1 MKKILLVAIL
11 SIVNIYCSYSEDY
24 SSSQLDLIKSVQE
37 FLDTEGYHPERQDD
51 GLKFTKNGASYY
63 VEVSKEDTAP
73 MYLRLRRYVRYS
85 DKLSKESIGKNIN
98 DYNVKYGVKALCRE
112 NAVVLSLEMYL
123 SDASQFIGIFD
134 KCMYQLMSAYRNL
147 TE

>member
-1 MKKILLVAIL
+1 MKILLSIL
-11 SIVNIYCSYSEDY
+11 LLGIFSLGVNAQDY
-24 SSSQLDLIKSVQE
+24 TSSQLDLIKSVQE

-63 VEVSKEDTAP
+63 VEVSKEDTSP

>member
-1 MKKILLVAIL
+1 MKILLSIL
-11 SIVNIYCSYSEDY
+11 LFGMLSLGVNAQDY
-24 SSSQLDLIKSVQE
+24 TSSQLDLIKSVQE